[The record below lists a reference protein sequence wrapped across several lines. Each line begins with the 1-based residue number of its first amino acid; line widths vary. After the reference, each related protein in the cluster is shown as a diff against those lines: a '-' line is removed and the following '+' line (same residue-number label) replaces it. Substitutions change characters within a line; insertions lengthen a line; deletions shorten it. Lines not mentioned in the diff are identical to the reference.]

1 MPFPT
6 KAIRDKARKRVGQR
20 VKAGEPCWFCKA
32 PIDLTIPY
40 PAPGS
45 FTVDHATPTSLG
57 GSDDYDLLRPAHNR
71 CNRQRSNLPDGTV
84 GRNSG
89 ALDRVGEVPSATVPE
104 PSHSHRDQSGA
115 PITPRSR
122 KASP

>member
-20 VKAGEPCWFCKA
+20 VKAGEPCWFCGA

-40 PAPGS
+40 PAPMS

-57 GSDDYDLLRPAHNR
+57 GSDDYGRLRPAHNH

-89 ALDRVGEVPSATVPE
+89 ALDPQGDLPSAPVPSAL
-104 PSHSHRDQSGA
+104 SRHRDKSGT
-115 PITPRSR
+115 PIPPRAR
-122 KASP
+122 KGSP

>member
-1 MPFPT
+1 MPFAT

-20 VKAGEPCWFCKA
+20 VKAGEPCWFCKT

-40 PAPGS
+40 PAPMS

-71 CNRQRSNLPDGTV
+71 CNRQRSNSPDGSV

-89 ALDRVGEVPSATVPE
+89 ALDTQGEAHLDPLPATSPRQ
-104 PSHSHRDQSGA
+104 RDQSGA